1 MEGVLEKAAV
11 KRAAEAMRA
20 NSMAGEIKV
29 LTDSARTAVD
39 AANALGI
46 EVGQIASS
54 LVFKLPNGGTLL
66 VVTSGRH
73 RVDLDRV
80 AKFLGISSL
89 DRADADFVKEFSGYS
104 VGGVAPVGWI
114 NQATEILVDQ
124 ALADYEIVWAA
135 AGHPHTV
142 FPTSFTELLKVTGG
156 RAAVVGD

>member
-1 MEGVLEKAAV
+1 MDGVLEKAAV

-20 NSMAGEIKV
+20 KSMRGEIKV
-29 LTDSARTAVD
+29 LTETARTAVD

-54 LVFKLPNGGTLL
+54 LVFRLPEGGTLL

-80 AKFLGISSL
+80 ASFLGVAGL
-89 DRADADFVKEFSGYS
+89 DRADANYVKEFSGYS
-104 VGGVAPVGWI
+104 VGGVAPIGWL
-114 NQATEILVDQ
+114 NQPERTLVDQ
-124 ALADYEIVWAA
+124 ALADYLEVWAA

-142 FPTSFTELLKVTGG
+142 FPTSFPELLTATGG
-156 RAAVVGD
+156 QAAVVGD

>member
-11 KRAAEAMRA
+11 KRAAEAMRV
-20 NSMAGEIKV
+20 NSMRGEIKV
-29 LTDSARTAVD
+29 LADSARTAVD

-66 VVTSGRH
+66 VITSGRH

-89 DRADADFVKEFSGYS
+89 DRADANYVKEFSGYS

-156 RAAVVGD
+156 RTAAVGD